1 MARNYPHG
9 TVSNVWLPGLARVCP
24 VKKWSG
30 IDLFSASM
38 DVPGMK
44 MLMLH
49 VREFWFRTH
58 TRNLETEQEREDEAT
73 VSGGAVLAWLHV
85 EPHDVEDRGTVVR
98 KTIKNLKWHARK
110 VEVDQV
116 VLHSFA
122 HLAEQRADPEV
133 SKEILAEIGE
143 RLESVGYQVHHTPW
157 GYFNEFKMHVEGPG
171 IAKVFKSF

>member
-1 MARNYPHG
+1 MVPSLDADG
-9 TVSNVWLPGLARVCP
+9 Q
-24 VKKWSG
+24 KWS
-30 IDLFSASM
+30 ISIQFKAWPDLDAEQPQRQ
-38 DVPGMK
+38 DLPMK

-58 TRNLETEQEREDEAT
+58 TRNLETEQDREDEAT

-85 EPHDVEDRGTVVR
+85 EPHDVEDRATVVR

-122 HLAEQRADPEV
+122 HLAEQRADAEI
-133 SKEILAEIGE
+133 SKEILAEVGE